1 MNCTGTRTDSS
12 AFSVFR
18 TALLALLLAFGF
30 SGCGETAPSTEAPE
44 QAAAVEAAPEPAPA
58 ADETPAA
65 DATDDWPTGA
75 HAIDPGY
82 AAADGSL
89 APLFEGIGP
98 VDFPLTTEVE
108 QARAYFN
115 QALTFTYG
123 FNHVE
128 AERSFREAARLD
140 PSCGICWWGV
150 ALVNGPNINKAMDD
164 AQAAPAWEAV
174 QNAQANRE
182 GQSELEQALIDA
194 VATRYSED
202 GGDRAAL
209 DAVYAGS
216 MRAVAEQFPDNPHVL
231 ALYAEALMDLYPWSY
246 WNEDGSPKEHTEA
259 LVAALERAMELDPE
273 HPGALHLYIHAMEQ
287 YTPERAVA
295 AADTLGPL
303 VPVAG
308 HLVHMPSHIYLRVGR
323 YHDAVLSN
331 TQASLA
337 DEDYITQC
345 DAQGFYPAAYYPH
358 NIHFLWYSAMM
369 EGNKSLAVS
378 SAERLHGKINLDMAR
393 QFGAIQRLLGVRV
406 ATYIRFGMWEEALA
420 EPPAPEGMPM
430 TTFTRDYAQGVALA
444 ATGQV
449 DAAKENLARMQAQ
462 WDSGELAAVM
472 DRQGDIA
479 DLLAEIAVRLVQAE
493 IARAEGDADA
503 EINLLQAAI
512 AAQDALPYTEPPFW
526 HFPVRQALGS
536 AYLRLDKPEL
546 AQIVFEEDLVK
557 FPNNGWSLFGLQQS
571 LAAQGKSTDELDQA
585 VAQAWQ
591 YSDIEPTS
599 GP

>member
-1 MNCTGTRTDSS
+1 MSCVHRREVDRKVHRRKLGAD
-12 AFSVFR
+12 FR
-18 TALLALLLAFGF
+18 RSPMAIPLVLLLAFGL
-30 SGCGETAPSTEAPE
+30 SACGETAPTAEPEQSAASTEAP
-44 QAAAVEAAPEPAPA
+44 VEPAA
-58 ADETPAA
+58 
-65 DATDDWPTGA
+65 DWPTGA
-75 HAIDPGY
+75 NTIDPGY
-82 AAADGSL
+82 AATADGV
-89 APLFEGIGP
+89 APLLEGIGP
-98 VDFPLTTEVE
+98 VDFPLTSEVDL
-108 QARAYFN
+108 ARAYFN
-115 QALTFTYG
+115 QALTFSYG
-123 FNHVE
+123 FNHAE

-140 PSCGICWWGV
+140 PGCGICWWGV
-150 ALVNGPNINKAMDD
+150 ALVNGPNINKAMDE

-174 QNAQANRE
+174 QNALANRE
-182 GQSELEQALIDA
+182 GASELEQALIDA

-202 GGDRAAL
+202 GEDRAAL

-216 MRAVAEQFPDNPHVL
+216 MRAVSEQFPDNPHVL
-231 ALYAEALMDLYPWSY
+231 TLYAESLMDLYPWSY

-259 LVAALERAMELDPE
+259 LVAAIERAFEIDPE

-287 YTPERAVA
+287 YTPEKAVA
-295 AADTLGPL
+295 AADALGPL

-323 YHDAVLSN
+323 YHDAVLAN

-337 DEDYITQC
+337 DEDYISQC
-345 DAQGFYPAAYYPH
+345 DAQGFYPAGYYPH

-369 EGNKSLAVS
+369 EGQKELAVA
-378 SAERLHGKINLDMAR
+378 SAQRLHEKINLEMAR
-393 QFGAIQRLLGVRV
+393 QFGAIQRYLAVRA

-430 TTFTRDYAQGVALA
+430 TTFMRDYAQGVALA
-444 ATGQV
+444 ATGQL
-449 DAAKENLARMQAQ
+449 DAARDNLTRMQAQ
-462 WDSGELAAVM
+462 RDSGELDAVM

-479 DLLAEIAVRLVQAE
+479 DLLSEIAMQLIEAE
-493 IARAEGDADA
+493 IARAEGNDTA
-503 EINLLQAAI
+503 EIEHLQAAI

-536 AYLRLDKPEL
+536 AYLRMDKPAL
-546 AQIVFEEDLVK
+546 AQVAFEEDLVN
-557 FPNNGWSLFGLQQS
+557 FPNNGWSLFGLKQA
-571 LAAQGKSTDELDQA
+571 LTAQGEATDGLEQA

>member
-1 MNCTGTRTDSS
+1 MTCAETRSPFC
-12 AFSVFR
+12 AR
-18 TALLALLLAFGF
+18 LTALLALIVAIGLA
-30 SGCGETAPSTEAPE
+30 GCGESAPPAEAPAE
-44 QAAAVEAAPEPAPA
+44 PVDTSEVSSAPE
-58 ADETPAA
+58 
-65 DATDDWPTGA
+65 TDVASWPTGESS
-75 HAIDPGY
+75 IDPGY
-82 AAADGSL
+82 EATPEGV
-89 APLFEGIGP
+89 APLLEGIGP
-98 VDFPLTTEVE
+98 VDFPLTTEVDR
-108 QARAYFN
+108 ARAYFN
-115 QALTFTYG
+115 QALTFSYG
-123 FNHVE
+123 FNHAE

-174 QNAQANRE
+174 QNALANKE
-182 GQSELEQALIDA
+182 GASELELALIDA

-231 ALYAEALMDLYPWSY
+231 ALYAESLMDLYPWSY

-259 LVAALERAMELDPE
+259 LVAAIERAIEIDPE
-273 HPGALHLYIHAMEQ
+273 HPGALHLYIHTMEQ
-287 YTPERAVA
+287 YTPEKAVS
-295 AADTLGPL
+295 AADALGPL

-323 YHDAVLSN
+323 YHDAVLAN
-331 TQASLA
+331 TEASLA

-345 DAQGFYPAAYYPH
+345 DAQGFYPAGYYPH

-369 EGNKSLAVS
+369 EGHKGLAVS
-378 SAERLHGKINLDMAR
+378 SAQRLHEKIDLDMAR
-393 QFGAIQRLLGVRV
+393 QFGSIQRYLAVRA

-430 TTFTRDYAQGVALA
+430 TTFMRDYAQGVALA
-444 ATGQV
+444 ATGQL
-449 DAAKENLARMQAQ
+449 DAARENLTRMQAQ
-462 WDSGELAAVM
+462 RDSGELDAVM

-479 DLLAEIAVRLVQAE
+479 NLLSEIAMQLVEAE
-493 IARAEGDADA
+493 IARNEANDEA
-503 EINLLQAAI
+503 EIGHLQAAI

-536 AYLRLDKPEL
+536 AYLRMGEPEL
-546 AQIVFEEDLVK
+546 AQTAFEEDLVN
-557 FPNNGWSLFGLQQS
+557 FPNNGWSLFGLKQA
-571 LAAQGKSTDELDQA
+571 LAAQGEPTDDLEQA